1 MGKKLVFS
9 IGGRS
14 CLREMVAHGGS
25 IVDPHV
31 SDRPKYEGLAVVELT
46 EGILRGEVR
55 TYLHFEEM
63 DGMYFLGYNMGKCGL
78 QYRQRGF
85 N

>member
-1 MGKKLVFS
+1 
-9 IGGRS
+9 
-14 CLREMVAHGGS
+14 MVAHGGS

-55 TYLHFEEM
+55 TYLHFEENVLHV
-63 DGMYFLGYNMGKCGL
+63 FSRL
-78 QYRQRGF
+78 QYG
-85 N
+85 

>member
-1 MGKKLVFS
+1 MFW

-14 CLREMVAHGGS
+14 CLGEMVAHGGS
-25 IVDPHV
+25 IVDPSV

-55 TYLHFEEM
+55 TYLHFEE
-63 DGMYFLGYNMGKCGL
+63 DVWHIFSRL
-78 QYRQRGF
+78 QYG
-85 N
+85 